1 MQFRDDRTQGT
12 KIDTS
17 RWGHSAEHHRR
28 IPSLFPLPPLSP
40 HSSRREGSCR
50 HGAQGEGSRS
60 VTRASNQPR
69 RARGEE
75 SLATVRAEGG
85 VTGCGTYAGRSS
97 LVACVRRNSSSGHAW
112 EGARRVLP
120 HLLVRTDPRFR
131 CRVHKLPAFLPYLPR
146 RALVTIRP
154 RLLVSV
160 SSPGRPSP
168 HLCERHERRVER
180 RANSHVN
187 LFFPCLTD
195 MWVHRI
201 WFSISH

>member
-1 MQFRDDRTQGT
+1 MRHICGKEF
-12 KIDTS
+12 
-17 RWGHSAEHHRR
+17 A
-28 IPSLFPLPPLSP
+28 
-40 HSSRREGSCR
+40 GS
-50 HGAQGEGSRS
+50 
-60 VTRASNQPR
+60 
-69 RARGEE
+69 
-75 SLATVRAEGG
+75 VR
-85 VTGCGTYAGRSS
+85 
-97 LVACVRRNSSSGHAW
+97 ACVRRNSSSGHAW

-146 RALVTIRP
+146 RALVTIGP

-187 LFFPCLTD
+187 FFFSMSHGHVGPPYMVFHITLACGPHLQKNHFSNHQRSLFV
-195 MWVHRI
+195 WVFEDRGCI
-201 WFSISH
+201 ILGFVIEECDLIKSKG

>member
-120 HLLVRTDPRFR
+120 PS
-131 CRVHKLPAFLPYLPR
+131 PAFLPYLPR
-146 RALVTIRP
+146 RALVTIGP